1 MGKLKGQFMIIS
13 AVLASIL
20 LMSTATTMSE
30 IRESNYS
37 PSQKDYHMNSIE
49 QLGDKL
55 DLAKK
60 NDRQKFRET
69 LDYIN
74 SYSVDTTFWEERRCY
89 NVTLSNPDTE
99 TRITCAGNGSVF
111 HDSFED
117 GEHTDPL
124 WIKTG
129 QDGTM
134 QVNTAYSP
142 ENDHKALTLQ
152 ENGQNSTSFT
162 ADLQQDFDIWEQSWT
177 AKGLYRTDSIDKTT
191 AQIQEL
197 ILNTNQNHDDQI
209 HVQLGVSNHAG
220 NDLEFRIKNEGL
232 IDNPDGTSVNWQEN
246 TWYSWEVTHD
256 GSGTYEGRIW
266 EYNSGRPPNEDIQ
279 ASGDTSSEIGSL
291 SYRMNGTAGSSFQVA
306 HDYVKLDN

>member
-1 MGKLKGQFMIIS
+1 MIIS
-13 AVLASIL
+13 AVLVSIL

-37 PSQKDYHMNSIE
+37 PSQKDYHINSIE
-49 QLGDKL
+49 QLGESL

-74 SYSVDTTFWEERRCY
+74 SYSIETTFWEERRCY
-89 NVTLSNPDTE
+89 NITLSSPDTE
-99 TRITCAGNGSVF
+99 TRVTCAGDGSVF

-134 QVNTAYSP
+134 QVTTTYAPTNGQKT
-142 ENDHKALTLQ
+142 LTLQ

-162 ADLQQDFDIWEQSWT
+162 ADLQQNFNTWEQSWT

-191 AQIQEL
+191 AQKHEL
-197 ILNTNQNHDDQI
+197 ILNANPNHDEQI
-209 HVQLGVSNHAG
+209 HVQLGLSNHAG
-220 NDLEFRIKNEGL
+220 NDLEFRMKNEGL
-232 IDNPDGTSVNWQEN
+232 IDNPDGTAVNWQEN
-246 TWYSWEVTHD
+246 TWYSWEIKHD

-266 EYNSGRPPNEDIQ
+266 EYADGRPTNEDIQ
-279 ASGDTSSEIGSL
+279 ASGGTSSNMGSI
-291 SYRMNGTAGSSFQVA
+291 SYKMNGTAGSSFQVA